1 MIAVTGASGH
11 IGNVLVRELLN
22 RGEKVRVLLREESL
36 PKSLEGLEVEIVTG
50 DIRNIEDLR
59 KLTKGVNIVYHL
71 AAIISI
77 MQHQEKLLHDVNV
90 EGTKNVIQACKEN
103 KVKRLVYTSSIHA
116 IHEPEVKTIIDETQP
131 FDPENARGFYDKTKA
146 LASLEVLKAGR
157 EGLDVVI
164 VSPTGVIGPYDF
176 GRSLLGEIVFE
187 AVDGK
192 LKSIINGA
200 YDFVD
205 VRDVAVG
212 HILAA
217 EKGKSGENYILSG
230 HRVTIPEYVKIIE
243 NALKKKLGHNIIPIW
258 LAKLSAIFAPI
269 YYLLNKKEP
278 SYTLYSI
285 GTLES
290 NSFISNEKAKKELGF
305 RARSIEESVKDAINW
320 IKENS
325 RK

>member
-11 IGNVLVRELLN
+11 VGNVLVRELLAK
-22 RGEKVRVLLREESL
+22 GEKVRVLLREETL
-36 PKSLEGLEVEIVTG
+36 PKSLEGLDVEIVTG
-50 DIRNIEDLR
+50 DVRNIEDLR
-59 KLTKGVNIVYHL
+59 RLTKGVDIVYHL

-77 MQHQEKLLHDVNV
+77 MQHNEKLLHEVNV
-90 EGTKNVIQACKEN
+90 EGTKNVIQACREN
-103 KVKRLVYTSSIHA
+103 GVKRLVYTSSIHA
-116 IHEPEVKTIIDETQP
+116 VHESEFGTAISERES

-146 LASLEVLKAGR
+146 LASLEVLKAKD

-176 GRSLLGEIVFE
+176 RRSLLGEIIFE
-187 AVDGK
+187 AVDGN

-205 VRDVAVG
+205 VRDVAQG
-212 HILAA
+212 QILAA
-217 EKGKSGENYILSG
+217 EKGQNGENYLLSG

-243 NALKKKLGHNIIPIW
+243 NALGRKLEHKVIPIW
-258 LAKLSAIFAPI
+258 LAKLSALFAPF
-269 YYLLNKKEP
+269 YYLINKREP

-290 NSFISNEKAKKELGF
+290 NSFISNEKAKKELGYTT
-305 RARSIEESVKDAINW
+305 RSTEESVKDAINW
-320 IKENS
+320 IRENS
-325 RK
+325 VK